1 MYIKVTNYLEEKYGN
16 SVSTKVKME
25 DELRKAFVGTKVSEL
40 EKHLKEFIES
50 QIDSKLLSRPKN
62 KIPNNFTIAP
72 LNFRWHID
80 LIDMKNYVVD
90 NNSYA
95 WILTCIDSFS
105 RFAYVVALKTKEA
118 EEVNE
123 GMKTIFKMSKD
134 IPKII
139 YSDQGPEF
147 LNKYLGATE
156 KRLRIKHMYTK
167 PYTPQSNGMV

>member
-1 MYIKVTNYLEEKYGN
+1 M
-16 SVSTKVKME
+16 
-25 DELRKAFVGTKVSEL
+25 
-40 EKHLKEFIES
+40 
-50 QIDSKLLSRPKN
+50 
-62 KIPNNFTIAP
+62 
-72 LNFRWHID
+72 
-80 LIDMKNYVVD
+80 
-90 NNSYA
+90 
-95 WILTCIDSFS
+95 
-105 RFAYVVALKTKEA
+105 KTKEA

-139 YSDQGPEF
+139 YSDQGTEF

>member
-1 MYIKVTNYLEEKYGN
+1 MTVYMTDDSMYSKVTNYLEEKYGN

-95 WILTCIDSFS
+95 WILT
-105 RFAYVVALKTKEA
+105 
-118 EEVNE
+118 
-123 GMKTIFKMSKD
+123 
-134 IPKII
+134 
-139 YSDQGPEF
+139 
-147 LNKYLGATE
+147 
-156 KRLRIKHMYTK
+156 
-167 PYTPQSNGMV
+167 